1 MATVR
6 NDAANWRLYG
16 GGGLLLGGI
25 LWLLSLLLGAA
36 TSPWLL
42 IVAYVIIGIALF
54 IVAFGQTG
62 GNGAVGKST
71 PGKVALVVYGIGWL
85 ILALALAIGLP
96 ALAVT
101 IAGIF
106 IIVGGLLG
114 AWYIYTKRVAKGT
127 AKWILFLPA
136 IWGILWILGSLLGVT
151 VSPDWLVPVILAIL
165 VGLTGLAY
173 LWNRR
178 KLA

>member
-6 NDAANWRLYG
+6 SDAANWRLYG
-16 GGGLLLGGI
+16 GGGLLIGGI
-25 LWLLSLLLGAA
+25 LWLLSILFGGEA
-36 TSPWLL
+36 SGWLL
-42 IVAYVIIGIALF
+42 IIAFIIIGVALF

-62 GNGAVGKST
+62 GNGAVGKSM
-71 PGKVALVVYGIGWL
+71 PGKIALVVYGLGWIL
-85 ILALALAIGLP
+85 LALVAMAGLP
-96 ALAVT
+96 EIATT

-106 IIVGGLLG
+106 LIVGGLIG
-114 AWYIYTKRVAKGT
+114 AWYVYTKRVAKGT

-136 IWGILWILGSLLGVT
+136 IWGILWVAGSLLGVT
-151 VSPDWLVPVILAIL
+151 VSPVWLVPVILAVL
-165 VGLTGLAY
+165 LAVTGFAY